1 MGTHTRAIAL
11 PAGADAPR
19 YHISKGVFVQQ
30 NIDHHNQFITMT
42 TALTTDME
50 QAPDASGLGTGSSD
64 RPDACLF
71 PKAAPHDNDG
81 SLGDRMSSRRST
93 MQVQFSLA
101 RHYPRRKA
109 AVPLTPPVSASDA
122 LL

>member
-1 MGTHTRAIAL
+1 HRRAIVL
-11 PAGADAPR
+11 PADADAPR

-30 NIDHHNQFITMT
+30 NNVHHNQFIIT
-42 TALTTDME
+42 TRALTTDTE
-50 QAPDASGLGTGSSD
+50 PCPDASGLGTGSSD

-71 PKAAPHDNDG
+71 PKAESHDNDG
-81 SLGDRMSSRRST
+81 SLGDSTSSRRST